1 MGKKIMKEI
10 DWKNLSFGYMRTDY
24 NVRCYY
30 RDGKWG
36 EVEVCSE
43 ETIPLHMAAV
53 CLHYGQE
60 AFEGMKAYR
69 CPDGHVRVFRTDE
82 NAARMQATCRGLVM
96 PEVPTEMFNAMIDS
110 VVKLNERFI
119 PPYESGATLYIRPL
133 LIGTSPQVGVHP
145 SSEYLFVIFVTPV
158 GPYFKGGFSTNPYV
172 ITRDYDRS
180 APLGTG
186 CYKVGGNYAASLK
199 ANQWAHEQGY
209 SCEFYL
215 DAKEKKYIDECGAA
229 NFFGIKDNTYV
240 TPKSTSILPSVTN
253 KSLMQLAED
262 LGMKVERRQIP
273 EEELATFEE
282 AGACGTAAVISP
294 IERIDDP
301 ETGRSYVFS
310 KDGKPGPI
318 STKLFNKL
326 IAIQYGT
333 EPDVHGWT
341 RIVL

>member
-1 MGKKIMKEI
+1 MEKI
-10 DWKNLSFGYMRTDY
+10 DWKNLSFGYIKTDY

-43 ETIPLHMAAV
+43 ETIPMHMAAV

-69 CPDGHVRVFRTDE
+69 CPDGHVRVFRTEE
-82 NAARMQATCRGLVM
+82 NAARMQSTARGLLM
-96 PEVPTEMFNAMIDS
+96 PEVSTEMFNSMIDR
-110 VVKLNERFI
+110 VVRLNERWI